1 MNLVSQKK
9 QMKEIYILK
18 LSLYFVLQ
26 KSYLSIKNK
35 RKNRMDTGTQA
46 QISCHLL
53 SLIWTALE
61 NYLWWTQ
68 PPLLFSNTDWE
79 VVHTALS
86 PCFWNF
92 AQKLIFFRNT
102 HFFHIHTIFPLQYFF
117 FLFKNLYFRNK
128 PYQTIGYKSLLQVA
142 LTKSGRI
149 TNIHLNIILF
159 TYHLCSL

>member
-102 HFFHIHTIFPLQYFF
+102 HFFIFIQFSHFNTFFYSKICILEINHIKQLDINHYC
-117 FLFKNLYFRNK
+117 R
-128 PYQTIGYKSLLQVA
+128 
-142 LTKSGRI
+142 
-149 TNIHLNIILF
+149 
-159 TYHLCSL
+159 